1 MKIILCGN
9 EANFKTTIAIK
20 LSERLGYPIVKG
32 SSFELATS
40 TNSEM
45 YDKMGKMLTL
55 DNAIIDRYIYCNKVY
70 ASIFPQYTIL
80 TTRQFNFIER
90 QIERDEDGET
100 VVVYLHAPVEVLK
113 KRLMKRGDEHM
124 DKVLERLEVINDEY
138 EHVFENSI
146 VKPIRINTEEY
157 GSDEIVKY
165 LLKKYINKE
174 V

>member
-1 MKIILCGN
+1 MNIILCGN
-9 EANFKTTIAIK
+9 EANFKTTIGIK

-40 TNSEM
+40 TNAEM
-45 YDKMGKMLTL
+45 YDKMGKMLKL
-55 DNAIIDRYIYCNKVY
+55 KNAIIDRYIYCNKVY

-90 QIERDEDGET
+90 EIEADENV
-100 VVVYLHAPVEVLK
+100 VVVYLYAPVEVLK

-146 VKPIRINTEEY
+146 VKPVRINTEEY
-157 GSDEIVKY
+157 GSDEIVDY
-165 LLKKYINKE
+165 LLKNYIKI
-174 V
+174 